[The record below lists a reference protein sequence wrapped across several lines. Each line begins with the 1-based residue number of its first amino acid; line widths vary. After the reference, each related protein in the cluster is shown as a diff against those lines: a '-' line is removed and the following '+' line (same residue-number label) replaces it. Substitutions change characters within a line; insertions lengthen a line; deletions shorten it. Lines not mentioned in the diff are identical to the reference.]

1 VSTFDD
7 RRRYW
12 VSGHPGDVPQDG
24 IHGQSEWNSV
34 NVPRTGTKI
43 RVLSVTRDGKYMR
56 VRVN

>member
-1 VSTFDD
+1 
-7 RRRYW
+7 
-12 VSGHPGDVPQDG
+12 VPQDG